1 MIYNKKLSVAPL
13 TTHIE
18 LKNVPKS
25 LKMVNLKKKI
35 VTLNNFY
42 IKYFKI
48 KPRIAVLGLNPP

>member
-42 IKYFKI
+42 IKYFK
-48 KPRIAVLGLNPP
+48 N